1 MAGRVRGKMIFKV
14 EDLVQDDFYFITM
27 NNIEVIYK
35 CFNIRT
41 SFMTGNKEAEF
52 LSTLINGPNLVLDT
66 QDIMGIM
73 IYEAVF
79 PDTAQ
84 ETSLKTTQKT
94 DCFSAN
100 HEIVDVKLY
109 ENGQLNKPYTI
120 KYCRTCRKEI
130 GVI

>member
-14 EDLVQDDFYFITM
+14 EDLVQDSFYFITM
-27 NNIEVIYK
+27 NNIEIMYK
-35 CFNIRT
+35 CNSVRT
-41 SFMTGNKEAEF
+41 NFMTGAAEAEF
-52 LSTLINGPNLVLDT
+52 IDTNYGVAPSLILDT

-79 PDTAQ
+79 PETAQ
-84 ETSLKTTQKT
+84 ESFPKTTQKT

-120 KYCRTCRKEI
+120 KYCRFCKKEL
-130 GVI
+130 